1 MKGRRPG
8 RGAILASVVLH
19 VALLAGVVVSAH
31 ATPDLPPM
39 RVYRVDLYSPPPQA
53 AGEPAPAVAAP
64 EPTPAQPEPK
74 PEPEPEKPKPTPAP
88 PKAVEKPKPKP
99 AETTPKPP
107 ATKPA
112 EKPEPKPATGSRPD
126 PNSPGGEDLNVK
138 LEGEAF
144 PYPAYLENIIRQVRR
159 YFRWEGAPDLQAEIY
174 FVIGRDGSIAGL
186 RLLKSSG
193 NSQFDLQALG
203 AAEIAGKR
211 GEFGPL
217 PDGFQ
222 GDRLPVSFTIAPPGR

>member
-1 MKGRRPG
+1 MKGHRPG
-8 RGAILASVVLH
+8 RGAILASLALH
-19 VALLAGVVVSAH
+19 VALLAGVVVSAQ
-31 ATPDLPPM
+31 ATPQLPPL

-53 AGEPAPAVAAP
+53 AGEPAPAVASP
-64 EPTPAQPEPK
+64 EPAPPQPK
-74 PEPEPEKPKPTPAP
+74 PEPEPEKPKPEPAP
-88 PKAVEKPKPKP
+88 PKPVEKPKPKP
-99 AETTPKPP
+99 NPVETKPKPTD
-107 ATKPA
+107 TKPA

-126 PNSPGGEDLNVK
+126 PNSKGGEDLNVK

-174 FVIGRDGSIAGL
+174 FVIGRDGTITGL
-186 RLLKSSG
+186 RVLKSSG
-193 NSQFDLQALG
+193 NSQFDLQAVG
-203 AAEIAGKR
+203 AAEVAGKR

-217 PDGFQ
+217 PEGFE